1 MKEPRLTKQNVQRMD
16 KPPQMTM
23 LKMENVE
30 GCCGNTIFSC
40 LVETVLEAV
49 LPPIGDTD
57 SSLIVICN
65 NARFCDATIKVT
77 GEVHA
82 SLHLSAS
89 SYRISLRDSRCR
101 PHFCS
106 VERLFPSLVCSA
118 FLFALFS
125 FLSTV
130 PDTGL
135 SVSTCWSLA
144 ERTRLPPFP
153 LFILS

>member
-1 MKEPRLTKQNVQRMD
+1 MD

-30 GCCGNTIFSC
+30 GCCDNTIFSC
-40 LVETVLEAV
+40 LVETVLEAA
-49 LPPIGDTD
+49 LPPIDD
-57 SSLIVICN
+57 RHSSTLIVICN
-65 NARFCDATIKVT
+65 HARFCDATIKAT
-77 GEVHA
+77 GEAKTRV
-82 SLHLSAS
+82 LHLSAS
-89 SYRISLRDSRCR
+89 SSRISLRDSRCR
-101 PHFCS
+101 PPFCS

-135 SVSTCWSLA
+135 SVRTCWSLA
-144 ERTRLPPFP
+144 ERTCLPPFP